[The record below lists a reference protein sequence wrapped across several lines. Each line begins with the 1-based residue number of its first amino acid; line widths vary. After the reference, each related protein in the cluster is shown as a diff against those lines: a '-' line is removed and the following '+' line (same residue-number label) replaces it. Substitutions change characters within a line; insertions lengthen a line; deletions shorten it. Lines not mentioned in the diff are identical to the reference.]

1 MVSTITT
8 TSASQIVVKK
18 ALFSVVFLR
27 FVIFCSV
34 CLFVILIESIFKVE
48 PKQIYFK
55 RNSMKSKVW
64 LQKNLKPR
72 LP

>member
-27 FVIFCSV
+27 FVISCSV
-34 CLFVILIESIFKVE
+34 CLFVILIESINFQSRAKTE
-48 PKQIYFK
+48 
-55 RNSMKSKVW
+55 
-64 LQKNLKPR
+64 
-72 LP
+72 LPYA